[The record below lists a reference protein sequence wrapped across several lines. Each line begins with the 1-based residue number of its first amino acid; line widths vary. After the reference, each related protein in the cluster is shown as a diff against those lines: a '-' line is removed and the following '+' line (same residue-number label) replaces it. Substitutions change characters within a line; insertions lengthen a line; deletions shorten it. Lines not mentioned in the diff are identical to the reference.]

1 MALELTDL
9 ELETAAMACR
19 AKAVQDDRIA
29 KQIENPSLRG
39 PVENTARRAA
49 VLAEKFERARKSTK
63 K

>member
-19 AKAVQDDRIA
+19 AKAVQDDKIA
-29 KQIENPSLRG
+29 KQIENPGLRE
-39 PVENTARRAA
+39 PLENTARRAA
-49 VLAEKFERARKSTK
+49 ILAEKFEWARKLTK